1 MLYTFLLLI
10 TEFFVAYYWIYPTP
24 LWLKFATSVTI
35 ATILHYII
43 EITSSPVHS
52 SIKSE

>member
-1 MLYTFLLLI
+1 MI
-10 TEFFVAYYWIYPTP
+10 QYYWIYPTP

-43 EITSSPVHS
+43 ELPAR
-52 SIKSE
+52 